1 MDEVEYTDKFAQI
14 DEIFNLVDKA
24 QLKEAL
30 SEIPIIDVAEYL
42 DQKNP
47 EEIKQI
53 LDRVDH
59 ENQGQIFSEFDLDK
73 QLALFNYYDKLSFA
87 FVFENM
93 YSDVRADLYQELSKE
108 QQISLLPYLE
118 KKIREDVIALSSYPP
133 ETAGGIMNTDFATVV
148 IHMTA
153 EQAIAKI
160 RKDAPSQKMIYY
172 IYAVDV
178 NMKMLGI
185 VSLKDLIMSD
195 PKTKVSDLIKEN
207 FVFSYVDD
215 DKEEAARKI
224 EKYALVAIP
233 VLNRGDQLVGI
244 VSYEDAMDVIQDEHT
259 EDLEKFMGIVPSDD
273 GLDYLSTSSVQHFKK
288 RITWIVSLSILSI
301 VSGIII
307 HRYEGLLSSLIILA
321 LYMPM
326 MADTGGNA
334 GSQAATVVIRAL
346 SLGEVKISDW
356 LKIIFKEWKISF
368 LMAAVVGALTFF
380 KILLLSNKNQVPS
393 HVTLVEIAS
402 VIATALTIQVM
413 TATII
418 GAGLPLIVKK
428 FNGDP
433 AVAASPAITTLVD
446 ITGLL
451 IYFTVATIGLSL

>member
-1 MDEVEYTDKFAQI
+1 MDEVEYIDKFAQI
-14 DEIFNLVDKA
+14 EEIFNLVDKA

-30 SEIPIIDVAEYL
+30 SEIPIIDVAEFL
-42 DQKNP
+42 NQKNP
-47 EEIKQI
+47 EEIKHI
-53 LDRVDH
+53 LDRIDH
-59 ENQGQIFSEFDLDK
+59 ENQGQIFSEFDLET

-87 FVFENM
+87 FIFENM

-148 IHMTA
+148 IHMSA

-185 VSLKDLIMSD
+185 ISLKDLIMSD
-195 PKTKVSDLIKEN
+195 PKTKVADMIKEN
-207 FVFSYVDD
+207 FVFAYVDD
-215 DKEEAARKI
+215 DKEDAARKI

-233 VLNRGDQLVGI
+233 VLNREDQLVGI

-301 VSGIII
+301 VSGVII

-368 LMAAVVGALTFF
+368 LMASVVGALTFF

-393 HVTLVEIAS
+393 HITLIEIAS

-418 GAGLPLIVKK
+418 GAGLPLVVKK

-451 IYFTVATIGLSL
+451 IYFTVATIGLGM

>member
-1 MDEVEYTDKFAQI
+1 MDEVEYIDKFAQI
-14 DEIFNLVDKA
+14 EEIFNLVDKA

-30 SEIPIIDVAEYL
+30 SEIPIIDVAEFL
-42 DQKNP
+42 NQKNP
-47 EEIKQI
+47 EEIKHI

-59 ENQGQIFSEFDLDK
+59 ENQGQIFSEFDLET

-87 FVFENM
+87 FIFENM

-148 IHMTA
+148 IHMSA

-195 PKTKVSDLIKEN
+195 PKTKVADMIKEN

-215 DKEEAARKI
+215 DKEDAARKI

-233 VLNRGDQLVGI
+233 VLNREDQLVGI

-301 VSGIII
+301 VSGVII

-368 LMAAVVGALTFF
+368 LMASVVGALTFF

-393 HVTLVEIAS
+393 HVTLVDIAT

-428 FNGDP
+428 LNGDP

-451 IYFTVATIGLSL
+451 IYFTVATIGLGM

>member
-1 MDEVEYTDKFAQI
+1 MDEVEYIDKFAQI
-14 DEIFNLVDKA
+14 EEIFNLVDKA

-30 SEIPIIDVAEYL
+30 SEIPIIDVAEFL
-42 DQKNP
+42 NQKNP
-47 EEIKQI
+47 EEIKHI

-59 ENQGQIFSEFDLDK
+59 ENQGQIFSEFDLET

-87 FVFENM
+87 FIFENM

-148 IHMTA
+148 IHMSA

-185 VSLKDLIMSD
+185 ISLKDLIMSD
-195 PKTKVSDLIKEN
+195 PKTKVADMIKEN
-207 FVFSYVDD
+207 FVFAYVDD
-215 DKEEAARKI
+215 DKEDAARKI

-233 VLNRGDQLVGI
+233 VLNREDQLVGI

-301 VSGIII
+301 VSGVII

-368 LMAAVVGALTFF
+368 LMASVVGALTFF

-393 HVTLVEIAS
+393 HITLIEIAS

-418 GAGLPLIVKK
+418 GAGLPLVVKK

-451 IYFTVATIGLSL
+451 IYFTVATIGLGM

>member
-1 MDEVEYTDKFAQI
+1 
-14 DEIFNLVDKA
+14 
-24 QLKEAL
+24 
-30 SEIPIIDVAEYL
+30 
-42 DQKNP
+42 
-47 EEIKQI
+47 
-53 LDRVDH
+53 
-59 ENQGQIFSEFDLDK
+59 
-73 QLALFNYYDKLSFA
+73 
-87 FVFENM
+87 
-93 YSDVRADLYQELSKE
+93 
-108 QQISLLPYLE
+108 
-118 KKIREDVIALSSYPP
+118 
-133 ETAGGIMNTDFATVV
+133 
-148 IHMTA
+148 
-153 EQAIAKI
+153 
-160 RKDAPSQKMIYY
+160 
-172 IYAVDV
+172 
-178 NMKMLGI
+178 
-185 VSLKDLIMSD
+185 
-195 PKTKVSDLIKEN
+195 
-207 FVFSYVDD
+207 VFSYVDD
-215 DKEEAARKI
+215 DKEDAARKI

-233 VLNRGDQLVGI
+233 VLNREDQLVGI

-301 VSGIII
+301 VSGVII

-368 LMAAVVGALTFF
+368 LMASVVGALTFF

-393 HVTLVEIAS
+393 HITLIEIAS

-418 GAGLPLIVKK
+418 GAGLPLVVKK

-451 IYFTVATIGLSL
+451 IYFTVATIGLSV

>member
-42 DQKNP
+42 NQKNP

-59 ENQGQIFSEFDLDK
+59 ENQGQIFSEFDLET

-148 IHMTA
+148 IHMNA

-195 PKTKVSDLIKEN
+195 PKTKVSDMIKEN
-207 FVFSYVDD
+207 FVFAYVDD
-215 DKEEAARKI
+215 DKEDAARKI

-233 VLNRGDQLVGI
+233 ILNREDQLVGI

-301 VSGIII
+301 VSGVII

-368 LMAAVVGALTFF
+368 LMATVVGALTFL
-380 KILLLSNKNQVPS
+380 KILILSNKNQVPS
-393 HVTLVEIAS
+393 HITLIEIAS

-418 GAGLPLIVKK
+418 GAGLPLIVKR
-428 FNGDP
+428 FDGDP
-433 AVAASPAITTLVD
+433 AVVASPAITTMVD